1 MHDAHSPAPL
11 PSDAPLPVEAG
22 RSWGGLKKALFPF
35 FFVYAV
41 LYVLPFP
48 LDELLS
54 LTASTAGLFGDEA
67 GAAVG
72 ARLKPAFDAVKVY
85 EAEWKDAAVRW
96 AGERLLAPPYKITVG
111 PAGSGDTTWNY
122 VELACYGIVAAA
134 IGFVWAVL
142 GRRSTGYP
150 RCAAFLVR
158 LVRWKLLMTML
169 GYGLAKLVP
178 LQMTGSAGFD
188 RVLVSYADSSPM
200 GLVWRFMGY
209 SAGYQIFTGAGET
222 LGGVLLAF
230 RRTTTLGAAV
240 CIAVLSN
247 VVALNYFYDVPVK
260 LYSTHL
266 LVAALAVFALGARR
280 VFRAFV
286 LNRPVAPEPLPP
298 LCGSRAVDRVA
309 TALKT
314 LALGLAL
321 TTGVMGGLDAYRTRV
336 VEDRAPAPFYGI
348 HDVVSILRDGKELPL
363 PEAADERWQRVGIE
377 RGDSAALM
385 MWSGR
390 RRYVGFKPDVARGVV
405 DVVSF
410 PQRGAGSRPSSVP
423 SSGPAS
429 GPASAPASA
438 PTGRPASPPPET
450 WTFATPEP
458 GVVDL
463 RGRLDGHDYEVRLK
477 AADLSRYPL
486 VSRKFRWINEY
497 PDHR

>member
-1 MHDAHSPAPL
+1 MHDATPPAPL
-11 PSDAPLPVEAG
+11 SSDASSPTDAG
-22 RSWGGLKKALFPF
+22 ASWGGLKKALFPF
-35 FFVYAV
+35 VFVYAV

-48 LDELLS
+48 FDELLS

-72 ARLKPAFDAVKVY
+72 ARLKPAFDVVRDY
-85 EAEWKDAAVRW
+85 EAEWKDGVVRW
-96 AGERLLAPPYKITVG
+96 AGERLLSPPYKITVG

-122 VELACYGIVAAA
+122 VELECYGMVSAALGL
-134 IGFVWAVL
+134 IWAVL
-142 GRRSTGYP
+142 GRRSKGYP

-178 LQMTGSAGFD
+178 LQMTGSVGFD
-188 RVLVSYADSSPM
+188 RVLVSYADSTPM

-240 CIAVLSN
+240 SVAVLSN

-266 LVAALAVFALGARR
+266 LVAACAVFALGARR
-280 VFRAFV
+280 MFRGFV
-286 LNRPVAPEPLPP
+286 LNRPVDPEPLPP
-298 LCGSRAVDRVA
+298 LFGSRAVDRVA
-309 TALKT
+309 TASKT

-321 TTGVMGGLDAYRTRV
+321 TTGIAGGLDAYRERV
-336 VEDRAPAPFYGI
+336 VESRAPAPFYGI
-348 HDVVSILRDGKELPL
+348 HDVVSILRDGKDLPL
-363 PEAADERWQRVGIE
+363 PESADERWQRVGVE
-377 RGDSAALM
+377 RGDSAALA

-390 RRYVGFKPDVARGVV
+390 RRFVGFKPDVARGVV
-405 DVVSF
+405 EVTSF
-410 PQRGAGSRPSSVP
+410 QPRGATSRPTSSP
-423 SSGPAS
+423 MSA
-429 GPASAPASA
+429 PASAPASA
-438 PTGRPASPPPET
+438 PTDRAAPPMTEI
-450 WTFATPEP
+450 WTFTVPEP

-477 AADLSRYPL
+477 AADLNRYPL
-486 VSRKFRWINEY
+486 VSRKFRWINER